1 MKNKKLTY
9 KQLEGYIMAL
19 ENKYNH
25 AMNTIGQTI
34 TDFIEFLG
42 KKEEFIEFLE
52 EKYQRKAD
60 RPEENRKDSKET

>member
-9 KQLEGYIMAL
+9 NQLEKIIISL

-25 AMNTIGQTI
+25 AIDTLGKTI

-52 EKYQRKAD
+52 HKYKRKAE
-60 RPEENRKDSKET
+60 PEVKEDSKKA